1 MDYKAAWEDFVNR
14 GILRD
19 DLPSFIRDSW
29 VRLKEREFDPF
40 SRRDYMVPGTELT
53 AKKENNEEL
62 ISAFVSCTKNQKEMI
77 MRSAMKFV
85 LFDKD
90 GVVLSVIGDV
100 DVGVPVHCGAYWKED
115 TVGTTSVSLTLIDG
129 LPHAVVGYQHYHV
142 DFVDMWDASC
152 PVHDKDGKL
161 IAVVSVL
168 SKTDGL
174 DTYRLGWLRSL
185 AKAVENEVRFES
197 TSKRLAISEKY
208 QRAIIE
214 GISDGL
220 ILFDDKG
227 NVLTMNSKAGEIL
240 KVSPQ
245 EAVGKFVADIV
256 DFIPVVLDVFE
267 TKKGYVDK
275 EFIVKSK
282 RGLLHFIK
290 TAVPVKDENDNLIAV
305 VDIFRE
311 ISRVQDLVTHFIGA
325 RAIFTFDDIVGDN
338 KFVKEIRRFIK
349 IAAHSDVPVLLSGPR
364 GVGKEIIAQAIH
376 NASHRSDG
384 PFVTVNCGAMPR
396 GLIEQD
402 LFGAVADYTREGRP
416 GKLEL
421 ANGGTLFLD
430 NIVALPLDIQERL
443 FYTLQKKQ
451 ILRIGS
457 IDSIPVDIR
466 VIASTDADLKKEME
480 KGNFNVD
487 LFYYLSVLSIYIP
500 PLRRR
505 KEDIPLIVDRLFER
519 IKAATGRS
527 YRLSPEVKELFLKY
541 SWPGN
546 IRELETVIE
555 RAVLL
560 AEGEEITL
568 KEMPSYILNG
578 GYSDTDTKPDSI
590 LPLREMEIQLIKR
603 ALEATEG
610 NIYRASKLLGIQRST
625 LYSKMKK
632 YKIV

>member
-1 MDYKAAWEDFVNR
+1 MDYKSAWEDFINR
-14 GILRD
+14 DILSD
-19 DLPSFIRDSW
+19 ILPSEIRNSW
-29 VRLKEREFDPF
+29 RRLKERGFDPF
-40 SRRDYMVPGTELT
+40 SRRDYVVPITELST
-53 AKKENNEEL
+53 KKEDNEEL
-62 ISAFVSCTKNQKEMI
+62 ISAFLSSIRRQKELI
-77 MRSAMKFV
+77 LQSEIKFV
-85 LFDKD
+85 LFDRD
-90 GVVLSVIGDV
+90 GVVLSVVGNADIGI
-100 DVGVPVHCGAYWKED
+100 PIHCGAYWKED

-129 LPHAVVGYQHYHV
+129 LPHMVIGYQHYHV
-142 DFVDMWDASC
+142 DFLNMWDASC
-152 PVHDKDGKL
+152 PVHNENGKL
-161 IAVVSVL
+161 VAVVSAF
-168 SKTDGL
+168 SKVDGF
-174 DTYRLGWLRSL
+174 DVYKLGWLYSL
-185 AKAVENEVRFES
+185 AKSVENGIQFVL
-197 TSKRLAISEKY
+197 TSKKLTVSEKY

-338 KFVKEIRRFIK
+338 KFVREIRRFIK

-402 LFGAVADYTREGRP
+402 LFGAAADYNREGRP

-451 ILRIGS
+451 ILRVGS
-457 IDSIPVDIR
+457 IDSIPIDIR
-466 VIASTDADLKKEME
+466 VIASTDVDLKKEME

-487 LFYYLSVLSIYIP
+487 LFYYLSVLSIRIP
-500 PLRRR
+500 PLRKR

-519 IKAATGRS
+519 IETATGRK
-527 YRLSPEVKELFLKY
+527 YRLSSEVKELFLRY
-541 SWPGN
+541 NWPGN

-568 KEMPSYILNG
+568 KEMPSYIISG
-578 GYSDTDTKPDSI
+578 GYDSTDNGSDTVI
-590 LPLREMEIQLIKR
+590 PLREMEIALIKK
-603 ALEATEG
+603 ALEATDG
-610 NIYRASKLLGIQRST
+610 NIYRASKLLGIHRST